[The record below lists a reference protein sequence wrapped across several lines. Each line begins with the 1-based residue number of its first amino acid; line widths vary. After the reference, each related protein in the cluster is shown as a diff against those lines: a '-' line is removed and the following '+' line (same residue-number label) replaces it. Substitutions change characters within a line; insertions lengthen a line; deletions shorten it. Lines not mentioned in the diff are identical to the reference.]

1 MAALRRFRASKTF
14 AVLMVC
20 VAIFTDMMLAT
31 LVAPVLPFA
40 LSELIGLEEGEVQ
53 RWNAIL
59 LALYGAALTAGS
71 GQSPL
76 S

>member
-1 MAALRRFRASKTF
+1 MAALSSFRASKTF

-20 VAIFTDMMLAT
+20 IAIFTDMMLAN

-40 LSELIGLEEGEVQ
+40 LSDLIGLEESEVQ

-59 LALYGAALTAGS
+59 LALYGAALTLGS
-71 GQSPL
+71 GQS
-76 S
+76 

>member
-1 MAALRRFRASKTF
+1 MDTLRNFRASKTF

-20 VAIFTDMMLAT
+20 VAIFTDMLLAN

-40 LSELIGLEEGEVQ
+40 LSELIGLEESEVQ

-59 LALYGAALTAGS
+59 LAVYGAALTLGS
-71 GQSPL
+71 SQ
-76 S
+76 